1 MDITWDDYNCDL
13 DLRIEADGLTCD
25 TLTDGAFAYCWSGAR
40 ARKGITSGKY
50 YYECHVLENPPVSM
64 PDTKPRNQN
73 IMRIGWSYADTP
85 LVLGEVE
92 GSFGYGGTGKVS
104 TMRNFVTYG
113 IPFTV
118 GDTVGCYAD
127 LGARPTISFSV
138 NGKFYGKAFAIPRK
152 YHGKPLFPHVFLKNV
167 KITTCFGK
175 NPPSW
180 TQKDNFGYTWIN
192 NATPGYVAN
201 PPRMAPRSKAECELV
216 MMIGLPA
223 TGKTT
228 WATNYVKNSGKNFNI
243 LSTDLILDQ
252 MRVYNLRRQGNFGE
266 RFQRLMKMGST
277 AFNKLVNIA
286 RTKTRN
292 YVLDQTNVFPRA
304 RSKKVNNFRQWGSRI
319 GAVCI
324 PTMEDYQKRQALCA
338 QKNKVVPP
346 DVVANFKKAFTIPS
360 VGEFT
365 EVIYTDTKG
374 DEARRLLRQLNEEG
388 RNHRKGGGGGGQQ
401 DRFGGGGKRS
411 HPYNNS
417 GSRTRGGGGYSRGGG
432 GGGGG
437 YRSSSSGGGYGSKGG
452 GSRGGGGGSY
462 FGVRRGSGYGG
473 GKGYGGRGGGYGGGR
488 SGGYG
493 RRY

>member
-1 MDITWDDYNCDL
+1 MDIKWDDYNCDL
-13 DLRIEADGLTCD
+13 DFRIDRDGLTCD

-40 ARKGITSGKY
+40 ALKGITSGKY
-50 YYECHVLENPPVSM
+50 YYECHVLENPPVQM

-127 LGARPTISFSV
+127 LSGKPTISFSV
-138 NGKFYGKAFAIPRK
+138 NGKFYGKAFSIPRK

-180 TQKDNFGYTWIN
+180 SQRDNFGYTWLN
-192 NATPGYVAN
+192 HATPGFVAN
-201 PPRMAPRSKAECELV
+201 PPQMAPRSKSECELV
-216 MMIGLPA
+216 MMVGLPA

-228 WATNYVKNSGKNFNI
+228 WATNYVKNSGKNYNI

-266 RFQRLMKMGST
+266 RFQRLMKMGSS
-277 AFNKLVNIA
+277 AFNKQVNIA
-286 RTKTRN
+286 RTKARN

-304 RSKKVNNFRQWGSRI
+304 RSKKINNFRDWGSRVA
-319 GAVCI
+319 AVCI

-365 EVIYTDTKG
+365 SVIFTDTKG
-374 DEARRLLRQLNEEG
+374 QEARQILRQLNEEG
-388 RNHRKGGGGGGQQ
+388 RTHRKGSGGGQR
-401 DRFGGGGKRS
+401 DRFGGGQKRQ
-411 HPYNNS
+411 HPYGGKGS
-417 GSRTRGGGGYSRGGG
+417 GSRGGGGGYSRGGRGGGGYGRSG

-437 YRSSSSGGGYGSKGG
+437 Y
-452 GSRGGGGGSY
+452 
-462 FGVRRGSGYGG
+462 
-473 GKGYGGRGGGYGGGR
+473 GRGASLYGVSRGGYGGGR
-488 SGGYG
+488 GGGGGYG
-493 RRY
+493 RRRY

>member
-1 MDITWDDYNCDL
+1 MDVTWDDYNCDL
-13 DLRIEADGLTCD
+13 DFRIEADGLTCD

-40 ARKGITSGKY
+40 AMKGITGGKY
-50 YYECHVLENPPVSM
+50 YYECHVLDNPKVDM

-113 IPFTV
+113 VPFTV

-127 LGARPTISFSV
+127 LSGKPTISFSV
-138 NGKFYGKAFAIPRK
+138 NGKFYGKAFSIPRK

-167 KITTCFGK
+167 KITTTFGR
-175 NPPSW
+175 NPPRWS
-180 TQKDNFGYTWIN
+180 QRDNFGYTFLN
-192 NATPGYVAN
+192 HATPGYVAN
-201 PPRMAPRSKAECELV
+201 PPRMAPRSKAECEMV
-216 MMIGLPA
+216 MMVGLPA

-228 WATNYVKNSGKNFNI
+228 WATEYVKNSGKNYNI

-266 RFQRLMKMGST
+266 RFQRLMKMGSS

-304 RSKKVNNFRQWGSRI
+304 RSKKINNFRQWGSRVA
-319 GAVCI
+319 AVCI
-324 PTMEDYQKRQALCA
+324 PTMENYQKRQALCA

-360 VGEFT
+360 PGSEFT
-365 EVIYTDTKG
+365 SVVFTDTKG
-374 DEARRLLRQLNEEG
+374 SEARQILQQLNQEG
-388 RNHRKGGGGGGQQ
+388 RSYRKGGGGGGGQ
-401 DRFGGGGKRS
+401 DRFGGGGQKRH
-411 HPYNNS
+411 HPY
-417 GSRTRGGGGYSRGGG
+417 GGGRSGGK
-432 GGGGG
+432 
-437 YRSSSSGGGYGSKGG
+437 GGGYGGGRGKGG
-452 GSRGGGGGSY
+452 G
-462 FGVRRGSGYGG
+462 YG
-473 GKGYGGRGGGYGGGR
+473 GGRGGGYGGKGGGYGGGR
-488 SGGYG
+488 GGYGGGGRGYG

>member
-13 DLRIEADGLTCD
+13 DFRIEHDGLTCD

-40 ARKGITSGKY
+40 ARKGITGGKY
-50 YYECHVLENPPVSM
+50 YYECHVIDNPKVDM

-113 IPFTV
+113 VPFTV

-127 LGARPTISFSV
+127 LSGKPTISFSV
-138 NGKFYGKAFAIPRK
+138 NGKFYGKAFSIPRK

-167 KITTCFGK
+167 KITTTFGR

-180 TQKDNFGYTWIN
+180 SQRDNFGYTFLN
-192 NATPGYVAN
+192 HATPGLVAN
-201 PPRMAPRSKAECELV
+201 PPRMAPRSKAECEMV
-216 MMIGLPA
+216 MMVGLPA

-228 WATNYVKNSGKNFNI
+228 WATNYVKNSGQNYNI

-266 RFQRLMKMGST
+266 RFQRLMKMGGS

-292 YVLDQTNVFPRA
+292 YILDQTNVFPRA
-304 RSKKVNNFRQWGSRI
+304 RSKKINNFRQWGSRVA
-319 GAVCI
+319 AVCI
-324 PTMEDYQKRQALCA
+324 PTMENYQKRQALCA

-360 VGEFT
+360 VGSEFT
-365 EVIYTDTKG
+365 SVVFTDTKG
-374 DEARRLLRQLNEEG
+374 SEARQILQQLNQEG
-388 RNHRKGGGGGGQQ
+388 RSYRKGGGGGG
-401 DRFGGGGKRS
+401 DRFGGGSRGGRGGQQRH
-411 HPYNNS
+411 HPYGGGRS
-417 GSRTRGGGGYSRGGG
+417 QGKGGGYGGSRGGGRGGYGGGRGGYG

-437 YRSSSSGGGYGSKGG
+437 YG
-452 GSRGGGGGSY
+452 GSRGG
-462 FGVRRGSGYGG
+462 YGG
-473 GKGYGGRGGGYGGGR
+473 GGR
-488 SGGYG
+488 GYG

>member
-13 DLRIEADGLTCD
+13 DFRIEADGLTCD

-50 YYECHVLENPPVSM
+50 YYECHVLDNPPVDM

-118 GDTVGCYAD
+118 GDTVGCYTD
-127 LGARPTISFSV
+127 LSASKPTISFSV
-138 NGKFYGKAFAIPRK
+138 NGKFYGKAFSIPRK

-167 KITTCFGK
+167 KITTCFGR

-180 TQKDNFGYTWIN
+180 SQRDNFGYTWLN
-192 NATPGYVAN
+192 HATPGYVAN
-201 PPRMAPRSKAECELV
+201 PPQMAPRSKAECEMV

-228 WATNYVKNSGKNFNI
+228 WATNYVKNSGKNYNI

-266 RFQRLMKMGST
+266 RFQRLMKMGSS

-304 RSKKVNNFRQWGSRI
+304 RSKKINNFRGWGSRVA
-319 GAVCI
+319 AVCI
-324 PTMEDYQKRQALCA
+324 PTMENYQKRQALCA

-365 EVIYTDTKG
+365 EVVYTDTKG
-374 DEARRLLRQLNEEG
+374 SEARQILQQLNAEG
-388 RNHRKGGGGGGQQ
+388 RNHRKGGGGGQQ
-401 DRFGGGGKRS
+401 DRFGGGGQKRS
-411 HPYNNS
+411 HPY
-417 GSRTRGGGGYSRGGG
+417 GGGRSKGG
-432 GGGGG
+432 
-437 YRSSSSGGGYGSKGG
+437 SGGYGKGG
-452 GSRGGGGGSY
+452 KSYGGRAG
-462 FGVRRGSGYGG
+462 GYG
-473 GKGYGGRGGGYGGGR
+473 GGRGGGYGGGGYGGGSR
-488 SGGYG
+488 GGYG
-493 RRY
+493 GGGGGYRRRY

>member
-13 DLRIEADGLTCD
+13 DFRIEADGLTCD

-40 ARKGITSGKY
+40 GRKGITSGKY
-50 YYECHVLENPPVSM
+50 YYECHVLDNPAVDM

-127 LGARPTISFSV
+127 LTASKPTISFSV
-138 NGKFYGKAFAIPRK
+138 NGKFYGKAFSIPRK

-167 KITTCFGK
+167 KITTCFGR

-180 TQKDNFGYTWIN
+180 SQRDNFGYTWLN
-192 NATPGYVAN
+192 HATPGFVAN
-201 PPRMAPRSKAECELV
+201 PPQMAPRSKAECEMV
-216 MMIGLPA
+216 MMVGLPA

-228 WATNYVKNSGKNFNI
+228 WATNYVKESGKNYNI

-266 RFQRLMKMGST
+266 RFQRLMKMGSS

-304 RSKKVNNFRQWGSRI
+304 RSKKINNFRQWGSRVA
-319 GAVCI
+319 AVCI
-324 PTMEDYQKRQALCA
+324 PTMDNYQKRQALCA

-360 VGEFT
+360 AGSEFT
-365 EVIYTDTKG
+365 EVVFTDTKG
-374 DEARRLLRQLNEEG
+374 EEARQILQQLNSEG
-388 RNHRKGGGGGGQQ
+388 RNHRKGGGGGQQ
-401 DRFGGGGKRS
+401 DRFGGGGQKRS
-411 HPYNNS
+411 HPY
-417 GSRTRGGGGYSRGGG
+417 GGG
-432 GGGGG
+432 
-437 YRSSSSGGGYGSKGG
+437 RSKGSSGGYGKGG
-452 GSRGGGGGSY
+452 KS
-462 FGVRRGSGYGG
+462 
-473 GKGYGGRGGGYGGGR
+473 YGGRGGGYGGGGR
-488 SGGYG
+488 GRGGYG
-493 RRY
+493 GGGGGYRRRY